1 MNQPEEEGAWLEM
14 DGGRHVLHGTCSV
27 GRAAASTLVLDLPK
41 VSRMHAL
48 IQLQNIGE
56 FWLVD
61 LGSSNGTFLNKR
73 RVHQPVRLHDQ
84 DKIVIGGRQFIFR
97 QPNEISPQYQTTI
110 AQRTLQEIENV
121 PCWLLVADIVEFTPL
136 SRSLVSERLAA
147 LVGGWFATCKKII
160 EEHDGTINKYLG
172 DGILA
177 YWHESDATPEGVAAT
192 IDAFKKAQ
200 ALAEPRFRFIVHFG
214 SVAIGGVASL
224 GEESLMGVEVNVAF
238 RLEKLAASLGEPC
251 ALSETAHAKLREI
264 VSARLVGEFE
274 LKGFEKKRAF
284 FAV

>member
-1 MNQPEEEGAWLEM
+1 
-14 DGGRHVLHGTCSV
+14 
-27 GRAAASTLVLDLPK
+27 
-41 VSRMHAL
+41 
-48 IQLQNIGE
+48 
-56 FWLVD
+56 
-61 LGSSNGTFLNKR
+61 
-73 RVHQPVRLHDQ
+73 
-84 DKIVIGGRQFIFR
+84 
-97 QPNEISPQYQTTI
+97 
-110 AQRTLQEIENV
+110 
-121 PCWLLVADIVEFTPL
+121 
-136 SRSLVSERLAA
+136 
-147 LVGGWFATCKKII
+147 
-160 EEHDGTINKYLG
+160 
-172 DGILA
+172 
-177 YWHESDATPEGVAAT
+177 VAAT

-284 FAV
+284 FAA